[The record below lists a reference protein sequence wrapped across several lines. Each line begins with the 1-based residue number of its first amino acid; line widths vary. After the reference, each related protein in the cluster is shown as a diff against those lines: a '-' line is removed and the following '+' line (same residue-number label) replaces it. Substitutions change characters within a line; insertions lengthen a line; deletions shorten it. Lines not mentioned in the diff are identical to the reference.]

1 MLKGREGF
9 RFNLDIVI
17 TIIVVIWEEKG
28 GFTVKKIS
36 LLGATGSIGLQ
47 TIDILQAHP
56 DSFQLVAFSSGRN
69 MEKTREII
77 HVLKRKP
84 ELVSVQKEEDART
97 LAAEFPEISFT
108 YGSKGLVEVAT
119 HSSATVLVNAVLGSV
134 GLEAT
139 LAAIQKGK
147 TIAIANKETLV
158 TAGHLVMAEAKK
170 YNVPI
175 LPVDSEHSA
184 IFQSMNGENPK
195 QIERIILTASGG
207 SFRDKTREELRG
219 VTVEDALNHPN
230 WSMGA
235 KITID
240 SATMMNKG
248 LEVIEAHVLFNM
260 PYDKINVLLHRES
273 IIHSMVE
280 YHDTSVIAQLGTP
293 DMRVP
298 IQYALSY
305 PDRLPLIGGKRL
317 NLAEIGQLHFKEV
330 DFDRFRALKLAY
342 EAGRTGGTILT
353 AMNAAN
359 EAAVAAFLQG
369 KIQFLQIEEIIER
382 VMNEHQNSL
391 LPDLETILH
400 VDIETRKI
408 VQGMVR

>member
-1 MLKGREGF
+1 M
-9 RFNLDIVI
+9 
-17 TIIVVIWEEKG
+17 
-28 GFTVKKIS
+28 KKIS
-36 LLGATGSIGLQ
+36 LLGATGSIGWQ
-47 TIDILQAHP
+47 TFDILCSHP
-56 DSFQLVAFSSGRN
+56 DEFKLVAFSAGKN
-69 MEKTREII
+69 IEKTRSII
-77 HVLKRKP
+77 NRLNP
-84 ELVSVQKEEDART
+84 ELVSVQDEVDART
-97 LAAEFPEISFT
+97 LQKEFPQIHFT

-119 HSSATVLVNAVLGSV
+119 HPESQVLVNAVLGSV
-134 GLEAT
+134 GLEST
-139 LAAIQKGK
+139 LAAIRMGK

-195 QIERIILTASGG
+195 QVERIILTASGG
-207 SFRDKTREELRG
+207 SFRDKTREELKS
-219 VTVEDALNHPN
+219 VTVKDALNHPN

-248 LEVIEAHVLFNM
+248 LEVIEAHVLFDL
-260 PYDKINVLLHRES
+260 PFEKIDVLLHRES
-273 IIHSMVE
+273 IIHSLVE

-305 PDRLPLIGGKRL
+305 PDRLPLVGGKRL
-317 NLAEIGQLHFKEV
+317 NLAEIGQLHFREV
-330 DFDRFRALKLAY
+330 DFDRYRALKLAY
-342 EAGRTGGTILT
+342 DAGRAGGTILT

-359 EAAVAAFLQG
+359 EAAVALFLQE
-369 KIQFLQIEEIIER
+369 KITFLQIDEMIEQI
-382 VMNEHQNSL
+382 MNDHHNILQ
-391 LPDLETILH
+391 PDLETILH
-400 VDIETRKI
+400 VDRETRKT
-408 VQGMVR
+408 VESMVK